1 MKNVINTMKVWA
13 ENHTKKAIAVAIA
26 IIAVISLS
34 VAGMNGLFSEKTA
47 KTPESKNAITAVVPT
62 DTTKTPVKVNVAA
75 DEKVTEAS
83 TPVIMHVESTDKRK
97 EPVDFYHAVDSG
109 VKTDT
114 VEVSPGEYKIT
125 VTGVINN
132 DGSVAKPETKTKEMA
147 LSIKSTDKSK
157 KSENKADV
165 KVNLDK
171 TIPADKVTD
180 ADIKDI
186 ADVTKKAIEKGD
198 ESLKGDAGKAI
209 LEKVETNAKANANIS
224 EESKEAVEKS
234 AKDATKATETK
245 PETTVT
251 TAPSSASKP
260 APKPKTKPTSKPEP
274 KKKTGHYE
282 TRTKTVKVPRQVTEQ
297 VLVKDAWN
305 EQVFSHYV
313 YHFEYDGFET
323 TDKTVRNQH
332 GKQLAIQGVAT
343 NYTDIPQYKTITH
356 PAEYKTV
363 NKTVYD
369 EKTETYQVWV
379 ED

>member
-1 MKNVINTMKVWA
+1 MNKLTEWVKSHKP
-13 ENHTKKAIAVAIA
+13 HTAGIIIA

-34 VAGMNGLFSEKTA
+34 VAGMNGLFSEKTT

-62 DTTKTPVKVNVAA
+62 DTTKTPVEINIAA

-132 DGSVAKPETKTKEMA
+132 DGSVAKPETKTKEIA

-157 KSENKADV
+157 ESENKADV

-234 AKDATKATETK
+234 TKDATKATETK

-260 APKPKTKPTSKPEP
+260 APKPETKPTSKPEP

-282 TRTKTVKVPRQVTEQ
+282 IRTKTVKVPRQVTEQ

-332 GKQLAIQGVAT
+332 GKQLALQGVAT

-363 NKTVYD
+363 TKTVYD
-369 EKTETYQVWV
+369 KKTETYQVWV